1 MKKATYDKSGIMT
14 EAWNLFNN
22 DDITLADFEYL
33 TFEEL
38 QGQKTFALCLKEA
51 WAHEKEIV
59 KRMNEKYEDAEHS
72 EEVKAWDWA
81 CKKLGFSIEMDAYT
95 KMVNVNDMRKEAWAG
110 TSVWSLAMRAVKLH
124 IKLFGQAA

>member
-14 EAWNLFNN
+14 EAWNLFDN
-22 DDITLADFEYL
+22 DDITLVDFEYL
-33 TFEEL
+33 TCGEL

-51 WAHEKEIV
+51 WTHEKEIV
-59 KRMNEKYEDAEHS
+59 ERVNEKHENAEHS

-81 CKKLGFSIEMDAYT
+81 CKKLGVSFEMDAYT
-95 KMVNVNDMRKEAWAG
+95 KMVNVDNMKKEAWPG
-110 TSVWSLAMRAVKLH
+110 TSVWSLAMSAVKLH